1 MKSYKEHLEFAT
13 HPFPINI
20 SHNIVTSDIMMVHP
34 HWHDHVEILL
44 VIRGSATQ
52 LVDSNHFD
60 IGEGDI
66 VIVPSNQVHNTR
78 CIDYKGAD
86 ILVLQFHPK
95 DLIAGSTS
103 FGREAIELFTHSLNI
118 PQPIKELTQENLA
131 IKQLLLSAEL
141 HFKNNSTSSKCMT
154 ISKIIDIMAICLGF
168 FESDSPINYTDVKE
182 KNALLATFNHI
193 DEHSTEDIRLSDV
206 AALSGYSVPQF
217 CRLIKKHTAMTF
229 VDYLN
234 TYRVNK
240 ACKMILDGK
249 MISNAAYSSGFNSL
263 SAFNRAF
270 KKAKSCSP
278 TEWINR
284 QH

>member
-1 MKSYKEHLEFAT
+1 MKLYKEHLKLT
-13 HPFPINI
+13 NLPFPVII

-34 HWHDHVEILL
+34 HWHDYIEILL
-44 VIRGSATQ
+44 VIRGSAIQ
-52 LVDSNHFD
+52 LVDTNHFD
-60 IGEGDI
+60 ISEGDI

-78 CIDYKGAD
+78 CIDYTGAD
-86 ILVLQFHPK
+86 ILVLQFHPN
-95 DLIAGSTS
+95 DIISSSTV
-103 FGREAIELFTHSLNI
+103 FGKKSIDFFTNSLQI
-118 PQPIKELTQENLA
+118 PQPIKTLTQENIV

-141 HFKNNSTSSKCMT
+141 HFKNSSMSSKCMT
-154 ISKIIDIMAICLGF
+154 ISKITDIMAICIGF
-168 FESDSPINYTDVKE
+168 FKSDTQTSYTDIKE

-278 TEWINR
+278 TEWISR